1 MDDIAIKLVARW
13 RAGDAEAADE
23 LFQRYAGRLIA
34 LARTR
39 LSAKL
44 AGRVDPEDIV
54 QSAYRSFFAGAR
66 SGGYDLQHGGDLW
79 GLLVAI
85 TLHKLQDQVRHHTS
99 HKRSVNSERTFGSED
114 SLLGIQASL
123 LAPGP
128 SPVEALALVE
138 QLERVMSGLEPLQR
152 RMLELRLQGF
162 NLEEI
167 AADTRLSRRTVRRV
181 LERIKQQLERG
192 DAASGEA
199 PS

>member
-1 MDDIAIKLVARW
+1 
-13 RAGDAEAADE
+13 
-23 LFQRYAGRLIA
+23 
-34 LARTR
+34 
-39 LSAKL
+39 
-44 AGRVDPEDIV
+44 
-54 QSAYRSFFAGAR
+54 
-66 SGGYDLQHGGDLW
+66 
-79 GLLVAI
+79 
-85 TLHKLQDQVRHHTS
+85 
-99 HKRSVNSERTFGSED
+99 VNSERTFGSED

-138 QLERVMSGLEPLQR
+138 QLEHVMSGLEPLQR

-192 DAASGEA
+192 DAASGEV